1 MTAFVLAAVAA
12 TGIAAAGGW
21 IGLKVAQAARERFD
35 ALLPQRMVDYCGF
48 VPAEVGRD

>member
-1 MTAFVLAAVAA
+1 MTAIVLAALAA
-12 TGIAAAGGW
+12 TGIGGAGAW

-48 VPAEVGRD
+48 VPAEAGRD